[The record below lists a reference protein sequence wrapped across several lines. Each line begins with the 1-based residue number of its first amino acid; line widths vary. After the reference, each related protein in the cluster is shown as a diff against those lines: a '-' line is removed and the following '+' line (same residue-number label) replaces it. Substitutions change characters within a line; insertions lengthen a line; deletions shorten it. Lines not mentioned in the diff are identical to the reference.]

1 MADGFGLNYKDF
13 NEVFSQNLRNLMYK
27 RDITQRQLANQIGV
41 SSTIVSDWYN
51 GKKTPRMDK
60 IDLICQVLNCSRSD
74 LMLEKVKDLKLIKEQ
89 EEQRSTGLTYLDTQL
104 IIKILQLDEAGRS
117 LVDLVVE
124 HELERVKAI
133 KKDTKGA
140 D

>member
-1 MADGFGLNYKDF
+1 MAGGFGFNYKNF

-51 GKKTPRMDK
+51 GRKTPRMDK
-60 IDLICQVLNCSRSD
+60 IDLICGALNCERSD
-74 LMLEKVKDLKLIKEQ
+74 LMFETVNEKPAESKPEIPFSPEDY
-89 EEQRSTGLTYLDTQL
+89 RL
-104 IIKILQLDEAGRS
+104 IIKIMQLDGSGRT
-117 LVDLVVE
+117 LVDLVVD
-124 HELERVKAI
+124 HELERVRAT

>member
-13 NEVFSQNLRNLMYK
+13 NEIFSQNLRNLMYK

-60 IDLICQVLNCSRSD
+60 IDLICRALNCDRSD
-74 LMLEKVKDLKLIKEQ
+74 LMFETINEKPVEIKPDISFTPDDY
-89 EEQRSTGLTYLDTQL
+89 RL
-104 IIKILQLDEAGRS
+104 IIKIMQLDGAGRT
-117 LVDLVVE
+117 LVDLVVD
-124 HELERVKAI
+124 HELERVRAT

>member
-1 MADGFGLNYKDF
+1 
-13 NEVFSQNLRNLMYK
+13 
-27 RDITQRQLANQIGV
+27 
-41 SSTIVSDWYN
+41 
-51 GKKTPRMDK
+51 MDK

>member
-1 MADGFGLNYKDF
+1 MDAFGINEKRF
-13 NEVFSQNLRNLMYK
+13 NEIFSKNLRDMMYK
-27 RDITQRQLANQIGV
+27 RDINQRQLADAIHV
-41 SSTIVSDWYN
+41 SSASVSDWYN

-133 KKDTKGA
+133 KKEPHVN
-140 D
+140 

>member
-1 MADGFGLNYKDF
+1 MAGGFGFNYKNF

-51 GKKTPRMDK
+51 GRKTPRMDK
-60 IDLICQVLNCSRSD
+60 IDLICGALNCERSD
-74 LMLEKVKDLKLIKEQ
+74 LMFETVNEKPAEIKPEIPFSP
-89 EEQRSTGLTYLDTQL
+89 EDYRL
-104 IIKILQLDEAGRS
+104 IIKIMQLDGSGRT
-117 LVDLVVE
+117 LVDLVVD
-124 HELERVKAI
+124 HELERVRAT